1 MLTLINTNRM
11 VPPIGPIALDYIAA
25 SAKKCGINVEMVD
38 LCLSDDPLKMLGDHF
53 AAHNP
58 QLVGISFRNT
68 DDCFWPSA
76 RWFVP
81 DLAETIRGIR
91 DLTDAPI
98 VIGGVGFSIYA
109 RRIVEYTGADFGIC
123 GDGEQAIVTLFN
135 ELQQSKRFERVD
147 GLVWRSNGE
156 IYSNRP
162 SWPMPLSLPTS
173 RNQIDNLTYLEKGG
187 QCGLETKRG
196 CNRRCIYCA
205 DPLTKGPTIRLRE
218 PSEVAD
224 EAQSLIAQGVDV
236 LHLCDSEFNIPRRH
250 AFAVCEEFERR
261 SIGRSLSWYTYMA
274 VVPFDA
280 ELAKVM
286 RKAGCVG
293 INFTG
298 DSACPSMLKTYGQAH
313 RKEDLALAVRL
324 CRENGIKVMIDLLF
338 GGPGETPETVS
349 QTIEFIKQIAPDCA
363 GAPLGIRVYPGTQM
377 ANIMANEGPPE
388 TNPNIHRKYSGPV
401 DLFQPT
407 FYISQELG
415 SQPAR
420 LIKELIAGDKRF
432 FEPTEPA
439 ALQADESGQST
450 DHNYNDNMELVEAI
464 QKGRRGAYW
473 DILHELRN
481 H

>member
-25 SAKKCGINVEMVD
+25 IAKKAGIDVEIVD
-38 LCLSDDPLKMLGDHF
+38 LCLTDEPLKVLRDHF
-53 AAHNP
+53 ATHNP

-91 DLTDAPI
+91 DMTDAPI
-98 VIGGVGFSIYA
+98 VIGGVGFSIFA
-109 RRIVEYTGADFGIC
+109 QRVVEYTGADFGIR
-123 GDGEQAIVTLFN
+123 GDGEQAIVSLVN
-135 ELQQSKRFERVD
+135 ELQRSKRFERVD
-147 GLVWRSNGE
+147 GLVWRRNGE

-162 SWPMPLSLPTS
+162 SWPTSLSLPTS
-173 RNQIDNLTYLEKGG
+173 RNQVDNLTYFNKGG

-224 EAQSLIAQGVDV
+224 EVQSLIAQGVEV
-236 LHLCDSEFNIPRRH
+236 LHLCDSEFNIPRKH
-250 AFAVCEEFERR
+250 AYAVCEAFNRR

-286 RKAGCVG
+286 RKAGCIG

-313 RKEDLALAVRL
+313 LKDDLASAVRL
-324 CRENGIKVMIDLLF
+324 CRDNGIKVMIDLLL
-338 GGPGETPETVS
+338 GGPGETPETIS
-349 QTIEFIKQIAPDCA
+349 QTVEFIKQIDPDCA

-377 ANIMANEGPPE
+377 ANIVANEGPAE

-415 SQPAR
+415 PQPAR
-420 LIKELIAGDKRF
+420 LVKDLIAGDKRF

-473 DILHELRN
+473 DILHELRT

>member
-11 VPPIGPIALDYIAA
+11 VPPIGPIALDYIAGSVGKA
-25 SAKKCGINVEMVD
+25 GIDVEILD
-38 LCLSDDPLKMLGDHF
+38 LCLADEPSKVLQEHF
-53 AAHNP
+53 AANSP
-58 QLVGISFRNT
+58 ELVGISFRNT

-81 DLAETIRGIR
+81 DLAETVREIK
-91 DLTDAPI
+91 DMTEAPI

-109 RRIVEYTGADFGIC
+109 RRIVEYTGAEFGIR
-123 GDGEQAIVTLFN
+123 GDGEQAIVSLCN

-147 GLVWRSNGE
+147 GLVWRGNGE

-162 SWPMPLSLPTS
+162 SWPASLSLPTG
-173 RNQIDNLTYLEKGG
+173 RDQIDNLTYLKKGG

-205 DPLTKGPTIRLRE
+205 DPLTKGPTLRLRE

-224 EAQSLIAQGVDV
+224 EVQSLIAQGVDV
-236 LHLCDSEFNIPRRH
+236 LHLCDSEFNIPREH
-250 AFAVCEEFERR
+250 AYAVCEEFNRR
-261 SIGRSLSWYTYMA
+261 SIGKSISWYTYMA

-280 ELAKVM
+280 ELAGVM
-286 RKAGCVG
+286 RKAGCIG

-298 DSACPSMLKTYGQAH
+298 DSASPSMLKTYGQPH
-313 RKEDLALAVRL
+313 LKEDLALAVRL

-349 QTIEFIKQIAPDCA
+349 QTVEFIKQIGPDCA
-363 GAPLGIRVYPGTQM
+363 GAPLGIRVYPGTQI
-377 ANIMANEGPPE
+377 ARIVETEGSPE

-401 DLFQPT
+401 DLLQPT
-407 FYISQELG
+407 FYISQALG
-415 SQPAR
+415 PRPAR
-420 LIKELIAGDKRF
+420 LIKDLIDGDTRF
-432 FEPTEPA
+432 FEPTEPMDV
-439 ALQADESGQST
+439 QADERGQST

-464 QKGRRGAYW
+464 RKGRRGAYW
-473 DILHELRN
+473 DILHKLRAD
-481 H
+481 